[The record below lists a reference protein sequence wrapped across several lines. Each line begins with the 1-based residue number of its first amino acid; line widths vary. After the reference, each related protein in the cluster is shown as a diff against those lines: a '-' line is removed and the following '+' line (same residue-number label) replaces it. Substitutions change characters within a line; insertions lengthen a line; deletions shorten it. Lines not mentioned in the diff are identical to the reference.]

1 MRRYKGFTLRFAV
14 NALVLLSV
22 LVTVMI
28 SAVVGYQS
36 QKDSLTRTTYQMNRV
51 YTDKI
56 ADTVNGLFD
65 SLFDSLDEFG
75 REMST
80 DLHRADLQ
88 EKFQLFQRTH
98 QSFNAVF
105 LFDKDGILVGG
116 SNVPK
121 ENIGTKV
128 DSVGT
133 NQALQERKPLV
144 SEPYMSKTT
153 QKLIIMLSHPI
164 YDEQGEYEGFIGGS
178 IRLHETSI
186 FQTILGNAPFHEDG
200 SYAYVAGSSGI
211 LLYHPD
217 KTRIGENISYSEVVQ
232 ETMKGRSGHLKTINS
247 RGIKMLASYTYIS
260 SAGWGVVSQ
269 TPNKVVVDSARGL
282 VKELLL
288 YMLPALILFITAIY
302 WLIGKLASPFSV
314 LARFAAQ
321 LSSSS
326 SGNAAFPSIHHW
338 NYEANELHRAFG
350 RAVRHFRFQFEHLK
364 RDAQTD
370 PLTGLFNRRTLDQFV
385 AHHISQKLAFSMMI
399 MDLDNFKSVND
410 TYGHDVGDEVL
421 RFLSEA
427 LKRMFGEEYVICRMG
442 GEEFVVLVP
451 TDDSEAALYDA
462 EAVRSYMANTTS
474 PTGNRVT
481 ISIGVA
487 TYPGMAET
495 AEQLYRMADDALYRA
510 KRLGRNRVE
519 LAGEGDPDIKS
530 S

>member
-1 MRRYKGFTLRFAV
+1 MRRNKGFTLRFAV

-22 LVTVMI
+22 IVTVII

-36 QKDSLTRTTYQMNRV
+36 QKDSLTRTTYQMNRI

-56 ADTVNGLFD
+56 SDTVNGLFD
-65 SLFDSLDEFG
+65 SLFESLDEFG
-75 REMST
+75 REMSKNLLRS
-80 DLHRADLQ
+80 DLHER
-88 EKFQLFQRTH
+88 FGLFQRAH
-98 QSFNAVF
+98 RNFNAVF
-105 LFDKDGILVGG
+105 LIDKDGMLVEG
-116 SNVPK
+116 SNVLK
-121 ENIGTKV
+121 ENIGTKI
-128 DSVGT
+128 DSVGAI
-133 NQALQERKPLV
+133 QALQERKPLV

-153 QKLIIMLSHPI
+153 NKLIVMVSQPLF
-164 YDEQGEYEGFIGGS
+164 DEKGEYEGFIGGS

-217 KTRIGENISYSEVVQ
+217 KTRIGEDISYSEVVQ
-232 ETMKGRSGHLKTINS
+232 ETMKGRSGHLKTVNS

-260 SAGWGVVSQ
+260 SAGWGIVSQ

-288 YMLPALILFITAIY
+288 YMLPALFLFIAAIY

-321 LSSSS
+321 LSSKN
-326 SGNAAFPSIHHW
+326 SGKVAYPSIHQW

-370 PLTGLFNRRTLDQFV
+370 PLTGLFNRRTLDQFIS
-385 AHHISQKLAFSMMI
+385 HHISQKLPFSMLI

-410 TYGHDVGDEVL
+410 TFGHDVGDEVL
-421 RFLSEA
+421 RFLSES

-451 TDDSEAALYDA
+451 TDDAEAALYDA
-462 EAVRSYMANTTS
+462 ESVRSYMANTAS

-495 AEQLYRMADDALYRA
+495 SEQLYRMADDALYRA

-519 LAGEGDPDIKS
+519 LASEDDTGAKS

>member
-1 MRRYKGFTLRFAV
+1 MRRNKGFTLRFAV

-22 LVTVMI
+22 LVTVII

-36 QKDSLTRTTYQMNRV
+36 QKDSLTRTTYQMNRI

-56 ADTVNGLFD
+56 SDTVNGLFN
-65 SLFDSLDEFG
+65 SLFESLDEFG
-75 REMST
+75 REMSKNLRRS
-80 DLHRADLQ
+80 DLHERF
-88 EKFQLFQRTH
+88 ELFQRTH
-98 QSFNAVF
+98 RNFNAVF
-105 LFDKDGILVGG
+105 LIDKDGKLVDG
-116 SNVPK
+116 SNVLK
-121 ENIGTKV
+121 ENIGTRI
-128 DSVGT
+128 DSIGT

-153 QKLIIMLSHPI
+153 KKLIVMVSQPL
-164 YDEQGEYEGFIGGS
+164 YDEKGEYEGFIGGS

-186 FQTILGNAPFHEDG
+186 FQTILGNAPLHEDG
-200 SYAYVAGSSGI
+200 SYAYVASSSGV

-217 KTRIGENISYSEVVQ
+217 KSRIGENITYSQVVQ
-232 ETMKGRSGHLKTINS
+232 ETMKGRSGTMKTINS

-260 SAGWGVVSQ
+260 SAGWGIVSQ

-288 YMLPALILFITAIY
+288 YMLPALILFIAVIY

-314 LARFAAQ
+314 LARFAVQ
-321 LSSSS
+321 LSSKN
-326 SGNAAFPSIHHW
+326 SGNVAFPSIHQW
-338 NYEANELHRAFG
+338 NYEANELHKAFG

-364 RDAQTD
+364 SEAQTD

-385 AHHISQKLAFSMMI
+385 KHHITHSLPFSVLI

-410 TYGHDVGDEVL
+410 TYGHDVGDDVL
-421 RFLSEA
+421 RFLANA
-427 LKRMFGEEYVICRMG
+427 LKRLLGDDYVICRMG

-451 TDDSEAALYDA
+451 TDDIEVAMKDA
-462 EAVRSYMANTTS
+462 ETVRAYMSDTAS
-474 PTGNRVT
+474 PTGHSVT

-487 TYPGMAET
+487 TYPELAET
-495 AEQLYRMADDALYRA
+495 SEQLYRMADNALYRA
-510 KRLGRNRVE
+510 KRYGRNRVE
-519 LAGEGDPDIKS
+519 LANGDDREVKS

>member
-1 MRRYKGFTLRFAV
+1 MRKNKGFTLRFAV
-14 NALVLLSV
+14 NALVLFSV
-22 LVTVMI
+22 LVTVII

-36 QKDSLTRTTYQMNRV
+36 QKDSLTRTTYQMNRI

-75 REMST
+75 REMSKDLRRS
-80 DLHRADLQ
+80 DLHERF
-88 EKFQLFQRTH
+88 ELFQRTH
-98 QSFNAVF
+98 RNFNAVF
-105 LFDKDGILVGG
+105 LIGKDGILVEG
-116 SNVPK
+116 SNAK
-121 ENIGTKV
+121 EENIGTKI
-128 DSVGT
+128 DSVGA
-133 NQALQERKPLV
+133 NQALEERKPLV
-144 SEPYMSKTT
+144 SEPYMSMTT
-153 QKLIIMLSHPI
+153 NKLIVMVSHPV
-164 YDEQGEYEGFIGGS
+164 YDEKGEYAGFIGGS

-186 FQTILGNAPFHEDG
+186 FQKILGNAPFHEDG
-200 SYAYVAGSSGI
+200 SYAYVAGSSGV

-217 KTRIGENISYSEVVQ
+217 KTRIGEDITYSEIVQ
-232 ETMKGRSGHLKTINS
+232 ETMKGRSGTQKTTNS

-260 SAGWGVVSQ
+260 SAGWGIVSQ
-269 TPNKVVVDSARGL
+269 TPNIIVVDSARGL
-282 VKELLL
+282 VKELML
-288 YMLPALILFITAIY
+288 YMLPALILFIGVIY

-314 LARFAAQ
+314 LARFAVQ
-321 LSSSS
+321 LSSRN
-326 SGNAAFPSIHHW
+326 SGKVAFPSIHHW
-338 NYEANELHRAFG
+338 NYEANELHKAFG

-385 AHHISQKLAFSMMI
+385 AHHISQRLPFSMLI

-421 RFLSEA
+421 RFLAEA
-427 LKRMFGEEYVICRMG
+427 LKRLFGEEYVVCRMG

-451 TDDSEAALYDA
+451 TDDAEAALNDA
-462 EAVRSYMANTTS
+462 ESVRSYMADTAS

-487 TYPGMAET
+487 TYPAMAET
-495 AEQLYRMADDALYRA
+495 SEQLYRKADDALYRA

-519 LAGEGDPDIKS
+519 LAGEDDRDVKS